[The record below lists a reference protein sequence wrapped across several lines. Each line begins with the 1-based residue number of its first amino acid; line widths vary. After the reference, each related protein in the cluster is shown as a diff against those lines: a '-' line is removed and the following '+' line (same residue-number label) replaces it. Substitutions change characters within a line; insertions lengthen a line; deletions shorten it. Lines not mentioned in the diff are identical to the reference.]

1 MLQTKIMN
9 PKKYFKE
16 DRNFSTFF
24 DELRQKYIK
33 TGKTTGIIKINNIE
47 EQENLSLFLGKAIE
61 KEVKLKEFEKRLIE
75 TFNISLHN
83 LLMDYYNNSI
93 QTNKQK
99 KENYENERK
108 TFFEEIINTQKNK
121 KAELWLNE
129 ITNSSK
135 ISKKYNDNKN
145 KLKIDLN
152 YICKAINNLPKT
164 GTPLNVFS
172 ANITNNS
179 HYFDI
184 ETSSCSLFIDALS
197 FFELVTINSREDKIN
212 LLSKYNLFVDEIS
225 NFVITYGLID
235 EKNKELE
242 LANKN
247 YLPTMISLI
256 HTEKYKNLKTKNNKL
271 FIFENPIILHS
282 ILMNKLDCSVIIT
295 SGNPNSSLYRILDNL
310 FDTVIYYNGDID
322 PEGIL
327 IVDKLI
333 SKYNVIPFGY
343 DKEKYKE
350 NISNNKISTA
360 RLKKLNKINSN
371 YFNEIIELLNKN
383 KYSYHQENSIN
394 DIIKF
399 IKDNN

>member
-1 MLQTKIMN
+1 MN

-99 KENYENERK
+99 KENSENERK

-333 SKYNVIPFGY
+333 SKYNVIPFG
-343 DKEKYKE
+343 
-350 NISNNKISTA
+350 
-360 RLKKLNKINSN
+360 
-371 YFNEIIELLNKN
+371 
-383 KYSYHQENSIN
+383 
-394 DIIKF
+394 
-399 IKDNN
+399 